1 MDLRDKPGKVQ
12 KCLELSCRF
21 RLIFLVLTVI
31 FSVTFLA
38 TGWQTMS
45 SLPLGASE
53 ALGMWLA
60 DLGGESLN
68 GAKYLGVA
76 AIAMIVLFFVFG
88 GIRSGIGGL
97 VAALLFVGS
106 LVLLDGS
113 EGMQLVFL
121 GVFAVVSL
129 ALLFFAKLSIA
140 CALFPFAIAWMLLT
154 GFVGWYPLTPA
165 TPWLVWAVLSSVGFA
180 SVVAFALSAGGE
192 LASGAPQA
200 GAIVKAGRKMLAP
213 VAISSLLALAAI
225 TVDMGNAAGKEIAGA
240 VILWILFVVWFF
252 GFFFGTSAFA
262 PWDRLRSGS
271 RRVQMKD
278 KKKKSKK

>member
-21 RLIFLVLTVI
+21 RLIFLMLTVV

-38 TGWQTMS
+38 TGWQTMN
-45 SLPLGASE
+45 SLPLGSSE

-60 DLGGESLN
+60 DIGGEALN
-68 GAKYLGVA
+68 AAKYLGVA

-88 GIRSGIGGL
+88 GVRSGIGGL
-97 VAALLFVGS
+97 VALLLFVGS

-129 ALLFFAKLSIA
+129 ALLLFAKLSVA

-154 GFVGWYPLTPA
+154 GFVGWYPITPA
-165 TPWLVWAVLSSVGFA
+165 TPWLVWAVLSGVGFA
-180 SVVAFALSAGGE
+180 SVVAFALSAGSE
-192 LASGAPQA
+192 LAAGAPQA

-225 TVDMGNAAGKEIAGA
+225 TVDMGNATGKEIAGA
-240 VILWILFVVWFF
+240 IILWILFVVWFF
-252 GFFFGTSAFA
+252 GFFFGTAAFA

>member
-76 AIAMIVLFFVFG
+76 AIAMVVLFFVFG

-129 ALLFFAKLSIA
+129 ALLLFAKLSVA

-154 GFVGWYPLTPA
+154 GFIGWYPLTPA
-165 TPWLVWAVLSSVGFA
+165 TPWLVWAVLSGVGFA

-192 LASGAPQA
+192 LAAGAPQA

-225 TVDMGNAAGKEIAGA
+225 TVDMGNASGKEIAGA

-262 PWDRLRSGS
+262 PWERLRSGS

-278 KKKKSKK
+278 KKKKKA